1 MHQPCGEI
9 VPSTTLQADGGS
21 NCLQFSQRWSPFG
34 VSWYF
39 TAFCGVLACARATP
53 TPATDAPAAP
63 AAIVRT
69 RRRETPC
76 CCVMTFHPE
85 MRISR
90 KHGSRPGA
98 KAWMKAKP
106 CRRALSEAMAIYKL
120 LQNTAFEPEDI
131 ERLVSAY
138 EQTLR
143 ALRLK
148 DRSDPI
154 TQLVAEK
161 IIAIGRLGI
170 EDPAQISELV
180 LKELTTR

>member
-1 MHQPCGEI
+1 
-9 VPSTTLQADGGS
+9 L
-21 NCLQFSQRWSPFG
+21 
-34 VSWYF
+34 
-39 TAFCGVLACARATP
+39 
-53 TPATDAPAAP
+53 
-63 AAIVRT
+63 
-69 RRRETPC
+69 
-76 CCVMTFHPE
+76 
-85 MRISR
+85 
-90 KHGSRPGA
+90 K
-98 KAWMKAKP
+98 
-106 CRRALSEAMAIYKL
+106 
-120 LQNTAFEPEDI
+120 
-131 ERLVSAY
+131 RLVSAY

>member
-1 MHQPCGEI
+1 
-9 VPSTTLQADGGS
+9 
-21 NCLQFSQRWSPFG
+21 
-34 VSWYF
+34 
-39 TAFCGVLACARATP
+39 
-53 TPATDAPAAP
+53 
-63 AAIVRT
+63 
-69 RRRETPC
+69 
-76 CCVMTFHPE
+76 
-85 MRISR
+85 
-90 KHGSRPGA
+90 
-98 KAWMKAKP
+98 
-106 CRRALSEAMAIYKL
+106 MAIYKL
-120 LQNTAFEPEDI
+120 IQNTAFEPEDI